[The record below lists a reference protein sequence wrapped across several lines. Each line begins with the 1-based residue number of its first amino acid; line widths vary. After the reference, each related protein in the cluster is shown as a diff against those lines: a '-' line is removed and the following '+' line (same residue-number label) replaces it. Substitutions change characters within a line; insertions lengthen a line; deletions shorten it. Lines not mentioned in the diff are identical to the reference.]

1 MTHDEVPECI
11 KRLVDSA
18 PPFTPDQLIKLAVL
32 LRPDLP
38 VGIAP
43 KKPTAKP
50 ERAGP
55 GQAPEAA

>member
-1 MTHDEVPECI
+1 MNRDEMREHAR
-11 KRLVDSA
+11 KLVADW
-18 PPFTPDQLIKLAVL
+18 PPLTPAQRIKLAVL